1 MKGHP
6 RWFHPL
12 VMVVASSLLLSGL
25 LLAPSMLMMRAEV
38 DVPWHLDGSQRVG
51 VAAWHALSAMLAT
64 WVVGALWT
72 VHMRAGW
79 RRRLQRVSGALLVGL
94 IALLAGSALG
104 IYYLGDESLSVWAA
118 WVHLVVGGGVAMP
131 FAWHAWWAPW
141 RRHRAMRPH

>member
-6 RWFHPL
+6 RWFRPGL
-12 VMVVASSLLLSGL
+12 MAVALSLLLSGL

-38 DVPWHLDGSQRVG
+38 EVPWHLDGSQRVG

-94 IALLAGSALG
+94 LSVLAGSALG
-104 IYYLGDESLSVWAA
+104 IYYLGDESLSVLAA
-118 WVHLVVGGGVAMP
+118 WVHLVVGLVILLP
-131 FAWHAWWAPW
+131 FAWHAWYAPW
-141 RRHRAMRPH
+141 RRHRTMKPH